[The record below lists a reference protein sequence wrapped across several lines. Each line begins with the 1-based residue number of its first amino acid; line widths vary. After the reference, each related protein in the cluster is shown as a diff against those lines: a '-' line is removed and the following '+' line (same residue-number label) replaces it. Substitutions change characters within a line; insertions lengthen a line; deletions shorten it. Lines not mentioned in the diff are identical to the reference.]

1 MPTPTFTTAYNGQSA
16 VLDPDNN
23 NALLA
28 VYNVDTDL
36 YTSAVDFDWSG
47 NESLLQEALTS
58 QQDVPFLSPEDI
70 DAANLSYSSTE
81 ASSAYL
87 GTQQTSSTNTDTS
100 VALEGT
106 GSQNAN
112 APTSTA
118 ATSTAATQARDF
130 GNLIYPLDAR
140 YSQNEQDHL
149 FIEQFEYRP
158 PTSALFSQSF
168 SETFQGVQRVSPIEI
183 LRGTVKLPIPGGIS
197 DTNSVNWNQSA
208 IGPKDAALVAAS
220 MGVANT
226 VQNAVNEATSGKGFM
241 EGLGAA
247 GGVIKDATM
256 GMMGDIKTVLND
268 PVAGNI
274 LKRELVSGAVGA
286 LGGSISAEEILTR
299 SSGRITNKN
308 LELLFSGQTL
318 RTFSF
323 AFKLVPRNTN
333 ESAEIRKIIRF
344 FKQGSAPKKSVTGQ
358 SGSSLF
364 LKTPNV
370 FRLSYRRGSDYI
382 KGLNKFKICAC
393 QSVGVSYSEGA
404 YASYEADSQPI
415 SVTLSLGFTE
425 LTPLFYDDY
434 EEAPAHLGLPSLDNP
449 DEIGF

>member
-1 MPTPTFTTAYNGQSA
+1 MSTPIFTTAYNGQAA
-16 VLDPDNN
+16 VLDADQS

-28 VYNVDTDL
+28 VYNVDTNL
-36 YTSAVDFDWSG
+36 YTSASDFDWSG
-47 NESLLQEALTS
+47 NADLLQETLTS
-58 QQDVPFLSPEDI
+58 QQSVPFLDPNDI
-70 DAANLSYSSTE
+70 TPTSLSFSDTTIATNFLSS
-81 ASSAYL
+81 
-87 GTQQTSSTNTDTS
+87 QQTSSDNTDTS
-100 VALEGT
+100 V
-106 GSQNAN
+106 GSATTIVPNASLV
-112 APTSTA
+112 PPISFSESTQ
-118 ATSTAATQARDF
+118 SREF

-168 SETFQGVQRVSPIEI
+168 SETFQGVQRVSPIEV

-197 DTNSVNWNQSA
+197 DTNTVNWNQSA

-220 MGVANT
+220 MGVANA
-226 VQNAVNEATSGKGFM
+226 VGNAVNSAMDAG
-241 EGLGAA
+241 GLIGGLAA
-247 GGVIKDATM
+247 GSSSLLESVKGGA
-256 GMMGDIKTVLND
+256 GELATVLKD
-268 PVAGNI
+268 PVAGDI
-274 LKRELVSGAVGA
+274 LRRELISSAVGT

-299 SSGRITNKN
+299 SSGRVTNKN

-323 AFKLVPRNTN
+323 AFKLVPRNST

-344 FKQGSAPKKSVTGQ
+344 FKQGSAPKKSITGEG
-358 SGSSLF
+358 GSSLF

-370 FRLSYRRGSDYI
+370 FRLSYRRGSEYI

-393 QSVGVSYSEGA
+393 QSVGVTYSEGA
-404 YASYEADSQPI
+404 YASYAADSQPI
-415 SVTLSLGFTE
+415 SVTLALGFTE

-434 EEAPAHLGLPSLDNP
+434 EEPPEHLSLPALDNP